1 MKNFVMACAA
11 VFLLMTSLE
20 AAAAKD
26 SKEHREL
33 HRLQL
38 QLQAAQQEKGALS
51 DQLDALKKELEGMKS
66 DADKATHA
74 RAGLENSISEE
85 KQKITALSGKNQET
99 EDKLQ
104 QEIKKNA
111 EASQALQQLQA
122 EKDREK
128 KRFEAEIA
136 NQISATQTCEKK
148 NGELY
153 QIDVSLMEKYKNKG
167 VMSSL
172 LQKEPFTQIESV
184 KMESL
189 LQEYRDKADDA
200 KLK

>member
-1 MKNFVMACAA
+1 MKNFVTVCAA
-11 VFLLMTSLE
+11 VFLLAASFE

-51 DQLDALKKELEGMKS
+51 DQLDALKKQIADMKAES
-66 DADKATHA
+66 EKSAHA

-85 KQKITALSGKNQET
+85 KQKIVAISGKNQET

-104 QEIKKNA
+104 QEIKKNV
-111 EASQALQQLQA
+111 EANQALQSLQA
-122 EKDREK
+122 EKDKEK
-128 KRFEAEIA
+128 KRFEAEA
-136 NQISATQTCEKK
+136 ARQSGMNQTCEKK

-153 QIDVSLMEKYKNKG
+153 QIDVSLMEKYRDKG